1 MANPIHVVCPCCNA
15 VNRLSNERLSENP
28 ICGQCKTPLFKGEV
42 LELNNS
48 NFECQIGR
56 NDLPVIVDFWAPWCG
71 PCRMMAPNYAQAAV
85 EMEPKARFAKL
96 NTEEEQQLAGRF
108 NIRSIPTLAIF
119 KGGREIIRQ
128 SGALELGS
136 LKRWVQSNL

>member
-1 MANPIHVVCPCCNA
+1 MANPIHVVCPCCNT
-15 VNRLSNERLSENP
+15 VNRLSDERLSENP

-42 LELNNS
+42 LELNSS
-48 NFECQIGR
+48 NFERQIGR
-56 NDLPVIVDFWAPWCG
+56 NDLPVIVDFWATWCG

-119 KGGREIIRQ
+119 KGGREIVRQ
-128 SGALELGS
+128 SGAQDLGS